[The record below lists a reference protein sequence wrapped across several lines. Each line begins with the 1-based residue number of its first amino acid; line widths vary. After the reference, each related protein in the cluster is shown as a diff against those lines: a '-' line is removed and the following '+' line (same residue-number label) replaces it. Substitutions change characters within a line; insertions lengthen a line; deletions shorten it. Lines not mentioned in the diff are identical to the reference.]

1 MEGVESAARD
11 HDDASLSPLAELLD
25 SALPA
30 DIVAS
35 QVFSVGGGWL
45 AWGVLW
51 ASVLLPWRR
60 RQYCCWCG

>member
-11 HDDASLSPLAELLD
+11 HNDASLSPLAELLD

-35 QVFSVGGGWL
+35 QV
-45 AWGVLW
+45 
-51 ASVLLPWRR
+51 
-60 RQYCCWCG
+60 CCVV